1 MFLTGYNIDDAVFN
15 LAEPADGPSA
25 QIAAAIARE
34 TDVAMLFG
42 YPERHKSNVYNSA
55 LLIDRRGMTLANYR
69 KTHLYGDFEHRCFQ
83 PGDSLRLVKLKEL
96 RIGILIC
103 YDVEFPVAV
112 RTLTMAG
119 ADLIAIPTALMKP
132 YCQIANHVVPA
143 RAYENEIFVVYV
155 NRCGVEGRLEYC
167 GLSCIIGPDGAEIMR
182 AGSKEALLISDIDK
196 RKIEEQRTENSVL
209 GDRRP
214 ELYQK
219 PVKILGDN

>member
-1 MFLTGYNIDDAVFN
+1 
-15 LAEPADGPSA
+15 
-25 QIAAAIARE
+25 
-34 TDVAMLFG
+34 
-42 YPERHKSNVYNSA
+42 
-55 LLIDRRGMTLANYR
+55 
-69 KTHLYGDFEHRCFQ
+69 
-83 PGDSLRLVKLKEL
+83 
-96 RIGILIC
+96 
-103 YDVEFPVAV
+103 
-112 RTLTMAG
+112 
-119 ADLIAIPTALMKP
+119 MKP

-209 GDRRP
+209 RDRRP

-219 PVKILGDN
+219 PVKVFGEN